1 MSLFV
6 PLKRTYII
14 YNINYNTIIGDEARP
29 GRCIFRTIKKQV
41 EQICFSLSALH
52 GMLFLHPL
60 LQKTWTWPAMWAK
73 CKTQSTNV
81 YTCILCNLKLY
92 QEINSILLWSLRT
105 IRKQTFLLLYVIHFQ
120 VHKISENGNR
130 YVGIQVVDSDKY
142 WLFQRKTTFIYTTV
156 FRVKYSKSNV
166 YSKYDYMLCI
176 DEYI

>member
-1 MSLFV
+1 MFLFV

-92 QEINSILLWSLRT
+92 EEINSILFDNLELSENKRSYYCMLYISRF
-105 IRKQTFLLLYVIHFQ
+105 ITFLKMGTGMLVF
-120 VHKISENGNR
+120 R
-130 YVGIQVVDSDKY
+130 
-142 WLFQRKTTFIYTTV
+142 WLILTHIGFGFQRKTTFTTV
-156 FRVKYSKSNV
+156 IPNA
-166 YSKYDYMLCI
+166 MCI
-176 DEYI
+176 PNMTICYA